1 MPQRVPEQHV
11 QHESTRSTTRTSGEV
26 DRAQV
31 DLAPEVVRERDPS
44 QHRSHHP
51 VREGVL
57 RFMRVEVDAP
67 ADGGREL
74 RGSLRPTDPVDGQAR
89 RVEDV
94 AEASYKRW
102 SWIVGRRHGEQER
115 GRRALGREEEQ

>member
-11 QHESTRSTTRTSGEV
+11 QHEQRAQRSGEV
-26 DRAQV
+26 DPQV

-67 ADGGREL
+67 ADGGRDL

-94 AEASYKRW
+94 AEALQKLRTPPE
-102 SWIVGRRHGEQER
+102 IVCRRHGEQER